1 MSQFRKQNTIRLK
14 GVNLFSIAVRGTAGK
29 AASKVRSLK
38 IPEKLRKKVVSI
50 AKRKGISLK
59 QAWFEFRERLIV
71 ERIQPKL
78 LKFKELEIGLRDL
91 PSIARLVVRNGYTLQ
106 TAIQSVIARKKQA

>member
-1 MSQFRKQNTIRLK
+1 MSQFRKLNTIRLRGANTVAAAMRK
-14 GVNLFSIAVRGTAGK
+14 TGRNLT
-29 AASKVRSLK
+29 SKLVALQ

-59 QAWFEFRERLIV
+59 EAWLEFREQLIV

-78 LKFKELEIGLRDL
+78 FKFKELGIGLRDL

-106 TAIQSVIARKKQA
+106 TAIQLVVAEKKQA